1 MSQPDTE
8 PDATSDSV
16 EKVERTDFGCSMEAR
31 MKRGT
36 GTRDEDS
43 MTIKSKGETAE
54 ETIAEFYKLLEEYGR
69 RSGCREAARE
79 EDEAD
84 EEYRSN
90 RASLHTSRTS
100 VQLFKPR

>member
-1 MSQPDTE
+1 MSEESDTE
-8 PDATSDSV
+8 PDAAPDSV

-54 ETIAEFYKLLEEYGR
+54 ETIAEFYKLLEEYEQEISGR
-69 RSGCREAARE
+69 LR
-79 EDEAD
+79 DVQPEAD
-84 EEYRSN
+84 EAGKEDGE
-90 RASLHTSRTS
+90 
-100 VQLFKPR
+100 

>member
-1 MSQPDTE
+1 MSEESDTE
-8 PDATSDSV
+8 PDAAPDSV

-54 ETIAEFYKLLEEYGR
+54 ETIAEFYKLLEEYEQEISGR
-69 RSGCREAARE
+69 LRDVQPG
-79 EDEAD
+79 EDEAA
-84 EEYRSN
+84 E
-90 RASLHTSRTS
+90 
-100 VQLFKPR
+100 

>member
-1 MSQPDTE
+1 MSEEQDSE
-8 PDATSDSV
+8 PDAAPDSV

-54 ETIAEFYKLLEEYGR
+54 ETIAEFYELLEEYEQEISDR
-69 RSGCREAARE
+69 LRDIQPR
-79 EDEAD
+79 EDEAGD
-84 EEYRSN
+84 
-90 RASLHTSRTS
+90 
-100 VQLFKPR
+100 

>member
-1 MSQPDTE
+1 MSEEQDSE
-8 PDATSDSV
+8 PDAAPDSV

-54 ETIAEFYKLLEEYGR
+54 ETIVEFYELLEEYEQEISDR
-69 RSGCREAARE
+69 LRDIQPER
-79 EDEAD
+79 D
-84 EEYRSN
+84 EEEE
-90 RASLHTSRTS
+90 
-100 VQLFKPR
+100 

>member
-1 MSQPDTE
+1 MSSEPETE
-8 PDATSDSV
+8 PDAAPDSV

-54 ETIAEFYKLLEEYGR
+54 ETIAEFYKLLEEYEQEIGGR
-69 RSGCREAARE
+69 LRGVQPE
-79 EDEAD
+79 EDEAGKEDD
-84 EEYRSN
+84 E
-90 RASLHTSRTS
+90 
-100 VQLFKPR
+100 